1 MDGSQACTRCGANLA
16 ADAAWCGRCGL
27 VRRAR
32 GVEPVAPSASARWV
46 PASTQPRAA
55 AIQQKVARWWHGL
68 PRRATLGTSIAVV
81 VAVLC
86 LAAVGGCAGTN
97 GGASNPSS
105 APAAATPLSVA
116 ATPTSASAAA
126 PTAAGSASPVASSA
140 DSDDETSSSAGAS
153 FAPTATGIL
162 PPTSGAGPADRLP
175 GEPDPAL
182 TPGALNPAV
191 TQATI
196 RSTICVSGWT
206 ATIRPAESFTYALKV
221 KQIVQYGYSDTKTS
235 SYEEDHLI
243 SLELGGAPADSRN
256 LWPELYTIALA
267 DGRPTG
273 AYTKDAFETKLKTE
287 VCAGTITLAQG
298 QSEIGDHWVHAYYGI
313 ALVAS
318 PTNPATTA
326 APTVHVTTPPAT
338 PAVSS
343 RPTALGVTFVS
354 LPNPAPLG
362 DVARLEAKTSSGA
375 NCTIA
380 VIWPS
385 GNKSGAAGLKTNPT
399 AGADGIVSWDWNVA
413 STTKPGTAKATVTCT
428 LSGASAQG
436 TAQFPVG

>member
-1 MDGSQACTRCGANLA
+1 MFPHRGEKVGEPDRARRRLRSKTRLLVTDDHGPVPASRAAASGPTGPTAKNLCRRLTCYAHTVRASKFWSERRGMDGSQACTRCGANLA

-126 PTAAGSASPVASSA
+126 PTAAGSASPVASGA

-243 SLELGGAPADSRN
+243 SLVLGGAPADPRN

-273 AYTKDAFETKLKTE
+273 AYTKDAFETKLKSE

-298 QSEIGDHWVHAYYGI
+298 QSEIGDHWVQRPEAFCQRTGPDG
-313 ALVAS
+313 ALARRVGRGLRS
-318 PTNPATTA
+318 FDDDRG
-326 APTVHVTTPPAT
+326 
-338 PAVSS
+338 S
-343 RPTALGVTFVS
+343 RPL
-354 LPNPAPLG
+354 
-362 DVARLEAKTSSGA
+362 
-375 NCTIA
+375 
-380 VIWPS
+380 
-385 GNKSGAAGLKTNPT
+385 
-399 AGADGIVSWDWNVA
+399 
-413 STTKPGTAKATVTCT
+413 
-428 LSGASAQG
+428 
-436 TAQFPVG
+436 